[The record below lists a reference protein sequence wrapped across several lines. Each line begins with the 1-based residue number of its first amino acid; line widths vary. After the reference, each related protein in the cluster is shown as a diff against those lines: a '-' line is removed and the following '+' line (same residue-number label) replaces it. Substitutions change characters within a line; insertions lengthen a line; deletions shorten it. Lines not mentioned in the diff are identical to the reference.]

1 MSLVRIIFLLLLC
14 NLLFLNQSVANNK
27 KILPGT
33 FSGTITDSKTN
44 LPLRGATVYISDVK
58 IGGSTDSSGF
68 FVLKNLPLGRHLIEV
83 SHIGYT
89 SIIEWIDII
98 ADTKKDYVLTEA
110 IIENDAVIITGVGA
124 ATQSKRA
131 PFQISVMRKEELM
144 KTASSNIIEALT
156 KKPGVS
162 SLSTGP
168 AISKP
173 VIRGLGYNRV
183 LTVNDGVRQEGQQ
196 WGDEHGIEID
206 EASVNKVEI
215 LKGPASLI
223 YGSDATAGVI
233 NIITNVPV
241 EANTI
246 QANVNA
252 GYQTNYKAKALNANV
267 AGNIDGINWNLYGS
281 VVGAGAYKNKYD
293 GPVLNS
299 NFNEKNGGGY
309 VGYNNSW
316 GYSHLLFSNF
326 DMMAGIVDG
335 ERDSLG
341 YFIKPL
347 PGGGETT
354 GTSADFNST
363 SPEIPYQHIRHFK
376 VVSDNSIKMGDN
388 RLVFNLGYQHNQR
401 QEFSNPDDVDEQ
413 QLYFDLKT
421 FTYTGQFHFAVKNGW
436 NTSIGF
442 NGMQQQN
449 TNLGIEQLIP
459 DYSLFDIGGYL
470 YAQKTIKKITLSG
483 GVRYDTRQIN
493 VDALLDDTTVRGAAF
508 NRTYSNI
515 SGSIG
520 AAAILSKQ
528 LNLKLNIARG
538 FRAPAIPELA
548 SNGTHEGTLR
558 YEYGDADLTSE
569 TSAQFDASL
578 DYNTEHVS
586 FGVAGFYNIFN
597 NFIFYR
603 KLASYNG
610 GDSTINVDG
619 IDIAAFQYGQQKAT
633 LSGLEVSV
641 DIHPHPLDWL
651 HIQNT
656 FSYVSGVLA
665 VPVEGAD
672 YLPNIP
678 AAKLVTEFN
687 STFKSI
693 SKNIKNCY
701 INFDVDFTFA
711 KNNIF
716 FAYNTET
723 ASPGYTLMNMGFGG
737 DFVNAGGTKLFG
749 LNISGN
755 NLADVAY
762 QNHLSRL
769 RYGAENLATG
779 RQGVFNMGRNF
790 SIKLNIPFT
799 FRVNEK

>member
-1 MSLVRIIFLLLLC
+1 MKVAGVILLLFLSGI
-14 NLLFLNQSVANNK
+14 LSLNQSVAGSSP
-27 KILPGT
+27 ILPGV
-33 FSGTITDSKTN
+33 FSGKIIDGKTN
-44 LPLRGATVYISDVK
+44 LPLQGASVYISDIK
-58 IGGSTDSSGF
+58 IGGSSDAKGF
-68 FVLKNLPLGRHLIEV
+68 FELKNLPPGKHLIEI
-83 SHIGYT
+83 SHVGYT
-89 SIIEWIDII
+89 SIIEWVDII
-98 ADTKKDYVLTEA
+98 NDTRKDYSLTES
-110 IIENDAVIITGVGA
+110 IVENNAVIVTGVGA
-124 ATQSKRA
+124 ATQSKKT
-131 PFQISVMRKEELM
+131 PFQISVMRKEELL
-144 KTASSNIIEALT
+144 KSASSNIIEALA
-156 KKPGVS
+156 KKPGIAT
-162 SLSTGP
+162 LSTGP

-206 EASVNKVEI
+206 EASINKVEI

-246 QANVNA
+246 KANVNA
-252 GYQTNYKAKALNANV
+252 GYQTNYKARALNANV
-267 AGNIDGINWNLYGS
+267 AGNINGINWNLYGS
-281 VVGAGAYKNKYD
+281 VVGAAAYKNKYD

-299 NFNEKNGGGY
+299 NFNEKNAGGY

-326 DMMAGIVDG
+326 DLTAGLIDG

-341 YFIKPL
+341 FFIKPVA
-347 PGGGETT
+347 GGGVQQASDT
-354 GTSADFNST
+354 DFNST

-376 VVSDNSIKMGDN
+376 VVSDNNIKVGEN
-388 RLVFNLGYQHNQR
+388 HLVFNLGFQHNQR
-401 QEFSNPDDVDEQ
+401 EEFGNPDDLNERA
-413 QLYFDLKT
+413 LYFDLKT
-421 FTYTGQFHFAVKNGW
+421 FTYTAQYHFAVKNGW
-436 NTSIGF
+436 NTSVGI

-449 TNLGIEQLIP
+449 TNLGVEQLIP
-459 DYSLFDIGGYL
+459 NYELFDIGGYV

-483 GVRYDTRQIN
+483 GARYDTRQIN
-493 VDALLDDTTVRGAAF
+493 VSALMADTAIKGAAF
-508 NRTYSNI
+508 NNTYSNV

-520 AAAILSKQ
+520 AAAILTKQ

-558 YEYGDADLTSE
+558 YEYGNADLKSE
-569 TSAQFDASL
+569 TSTQFDAGL
-578 DYNTEHVS
+578 DFNTEHVS
-586 FGVAGFYNIFN
+586 FGLSGFYNIFN

-603 KLASYNG
+603 KLASANG

-619 IDIAAFQYGQQKAT
+619 IDIAAFLYGQQKAT

-665 VPVEGAD
+665 VPVEGAK

-678 AAKLVTEFN
+678 AAKLITEFN
-687 STFKSI
+687 SNFKKI
-693 SKNIKNCY
+693 NNNIKNVY

-723 ASPGYTLMNMGFGG
+723 ASPGYTLLNMGVGG
-737 DFVNAGGTKLFG
+737 DFVTGRGIKLFS

-779 RQGVFNMGRNF
+779 RMGVFNMGRNF

-799 FRVNEK
+799 FRVNDK